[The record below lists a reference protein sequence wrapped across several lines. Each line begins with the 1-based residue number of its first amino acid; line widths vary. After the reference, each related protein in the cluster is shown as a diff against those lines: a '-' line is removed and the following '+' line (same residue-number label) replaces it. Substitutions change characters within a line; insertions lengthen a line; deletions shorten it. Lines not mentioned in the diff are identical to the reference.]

1 MPTYTFKDTNTGEV
15 FDKFLKISELD
26 EYSESNPHLEK
37 VIHAPN
43 LISGIKS
50 ARQLAGSE
58 WNEHL
63 SNIKKGA
70 GRGSTIKT

>member
-37 VIHAPN
+37 VISAPN
-43 LISGIKS
+43 LISGVKS
-50 ARQLAGSE
+50 ARQIAGNE
-58 WNEHL
+58 WNSHL
-63 SNIKKGA
+63 DRIKKGS
-70 GRGSTIKT
+70 GRGNTIKT

>member
-37 VIHAPN
+37 VISAPN
-43 LISGIKS
+43 LISGAKS
-50 ARQLAGSE
+50 ARQIAGNE
-58 WNEHL
+58 WNNHL
-63 SNIKKGA
+63 DRIKKGS
-70 GRGSTIKT
+70 GRGNTIKT

>member
-37 VIHAPN
+37 VISAPN
-43 LISGIKS
+43 LISGVKS
-50 ARQLAGSE
+50 ARQIAGSE
-58 WNEHL
+58 WNNHL
-63 SNIKKGA
+63 DRIKKGS
-70 GRGSTIKT
+70 GRGNTIKT

>member
-1 MPTYTFKDTNTGEV
+1 MPTYTFKNTDTGEV

-43 LISGIKS
+43 LISGVKS
-50 ARQLAGSE
+50 ARQIAGSE
-58 WNEHL
+58 WNNHL
-63 SNIKKGA
+63 DRIKKGS
-70 GRGSTIKT
+70 GRDNTIKT

>member
-37 VIHAPN
+37 VISAPN
-43 LISGIKS
+43 LISGVKS
-50 ARQLAGSE
+50 ARQMAGSE
-58 WNEHL
+58 WNNHL
-63 SNIKKGA
+63 ERIKKGS
-70 GRGSTIKT
+70 GRGNTIKT